1 MSKRYILAIDQS
13 TQGTKGILFDQQ
25 GVFVAR
31 ADRSHRQ
38 FVDEKGWVE
47 HDPEEILTNTLA
59 VARDVVQ
66 KAGIGKEENAALG
79 ISNQRETVMAWDRST
94 GKPLYRAI
102 VWQCARAKEI
112 CEGMQDQKDLV
123 KSRTGLNLS
132 PYFSAAKL
140 TWIMQNVPE
149 AGRQADK
156 GCLCCGT
163 MDSWLVYQL
172 STDHASIPINPT
184 LPGPNY

>member
-31 ADRSHRQ
+31 TDRSHRQ

-66 KAGIGKEENAALG
+66 KAGIGKEEIAALG

-132 PYFSAAKL
+132 PLPSWPGSCRMCRKQAVRL
-140 TWIMQNVPE
+140 TKAVYA
-149 AGRQADK
+149 AGRWIA
-156 GCLCCGT
+156 GWFT
-163 MDSWLVYQL
+163 S
-172 STDHASIPINPT
+172 
-184 LPGPNY
+184 